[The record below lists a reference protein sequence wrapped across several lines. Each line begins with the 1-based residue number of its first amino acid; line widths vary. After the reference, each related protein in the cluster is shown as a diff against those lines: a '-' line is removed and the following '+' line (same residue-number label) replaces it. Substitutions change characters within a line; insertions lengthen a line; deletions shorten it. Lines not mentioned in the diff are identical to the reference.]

1 MARKKVRAFL
11 LTALII
17 ISLIFLL
24 DINIIPGL
32 SFKSSS
38 YEHYKLLGKVMR
50 LIKDDYIEE
59 PNPTKT
65 MKGAFKGLINPLD
78 TLSCY
83 LDKESS
89 LKYNQRK
96 EANLKDIGVV
106 LYKEYGYF
114 PRVVGIVED
123 SPAEKKG
130 VQIGDIFS
138 ALDDRPTLTMSLIET
153 HLYLKNR
160 EENLLK
166 IRILRGGQTEEITI
180 KRTLLF
186 KEPFSYILKE
196 NTGGLLKI
204 HRLYPPCVSKIKEK
218 IIPRLKLQ
226 KKALILDLRNCHD
239 GDIEEA
245 RKLINLFMKAK
256 EIGYFAQK
264 NGTRQILSCPQ
275 DPELE
280 KLPLIIWTNQAT
292 IGAAEIVA
300 GVLKEFKEAKIV
312 GLTTPGLVAKHNY
325 IPLENGDGILLTS
338 GIFYIRPEKTLW
350 KKGVEPDI
358 KITEKN
364 PDLTAYLKKSLSY

>member
-96 EANLKDIGVV
+96 EASLKDIGVV

-114 PRVVGIVED
+114 P
-123 SPAEKKG
+123 
-130 VQIGDIFS
+130 Q
-138 ALDDRPTLTMSLIET
+138 TL
-153 HLYLKNR
+153 
-160 EENLLK
+160 
-166 IRILRGGQTEEITI
+166 
-180 KRTLLF
+180 
-186 KEPFSYILKE
+186 
-196 NTGGLLKI
+196 
-204 HRLYPPCVSKIKEK
+204 
-218 IIPRLKLQ
+218 
-226 KKALILDLRNCHD
+226 
-239 GDIEEA
+239 
-245 RKLINLFMKAK
+245 
-256 EIGYFAQK
+256 
-264 NGTRQILSCPQ
+264 
-275 DPELE
+275 
-280 KLPLIIWTNQAT
+280 
-292 IGAAEIVA
+292 
-300 GVLKEFKEAKIV
+300 
-312 GLTTPGLVAKHNY
+312 
-325 IPLENGDGILLTS
+325 
-338 GIFYIRPEKTLW
+338 
-350 KKGVEPDI
+350 
-358 KITEKN
+358 
-364 PDLTAYLKKSLSY
+364 